1 MTKLNSN
8 HNHKENT
15 MNTSIQ
21 HGENVLV
28 PIDKLPE
35 GETYEHKT
43 IIVGHSETGH
53 HHVLT
58 SKQAMRVVEIDDRM
72 YIEVMFDALLTHKKA
87 QDKHD
92 TLTVKPGIWE
102 VKHKTE
108 YNPIT
113 KVLDRVFD

>member
-1 MTKLNSN
+1 
-8 HNHKENT
+8 

-28 PIDKLPE
+28 PIEGLPD
-35 GETYEHKT
+35 GNIIETKMVV
-43 IIVGHSETGH
+43 VGHSETGH
-53 HHVLT
+53 HHILT
-58 SKQAMRVVEIDDRM
+58 SPVPMKVVELSDRM
-72 YIEVMFDALLTHKKA
+72 YVEVMLDSLLSHKKN

-113 KVLDRVFD
+113 KVLGRVFD

>member
-1 MTKLNSN
+1 
-8 HNHKENT
+8 
-15 MNTSIQ
+15 MNTPIQ

-35 GETYEHKT
+35 GKVTEVDSV
-43 IIVGHSETGH
+43 IVGHSETGH

-58 SKQAMRVVEIDDRM
+58 AKRKGSIRVVEVNDRL
-72 YIEVMFDALLTHKKA
+72 YIETMFDSLLTHKKST
-87 QDKHD
+87 DKHD

-102 VKHKTE
+102 VGHKTE

-113 KVLDRVFD
+113 KALSRVFD

>member
-1 MTKLNSN
+1 MSN
-8 HNHKENT
+8 KQNNLAP
-15 MNTSIQ
+15 IQ

-28 PIDKLPE
+28 PVSKLPN
-35 GETYEHKT
+35 GKIVETK
-43 IIVGHSETGH
+43 IVIVGHSETGH

-58 SKQAMRVVEIDDRM
+58 STVPMNVVEVEDRM
-72 YIEVMFDALLTHKKA
+72 YVEVMLDSLLKHKKA

-102 VKHKTE
+102 IKHKKE

-113 KVLDRVFD
+113 KALSRVFD